1 MKSILL
7 ASNFLIVGHGLENL
21 CQIVTRSGKELK
33 FVENK
38 AVGDYFETTHMHV
51 KLFQN
56 FPGGLSKKTFVMY
69 TSGQNL
75 PSWFDTDDFHYYHS
89 GELVETCFSPS

>member
-7 ASNFLIVGHGLENL
+7 ASNFLIVGHVLQNL
-21 CQIVTRSGKELK
+21 CEIVTRSGKELK

-38 AVGDYFETTHMHV
+38 TVEDYFETTHL

-56 FPGGLSKKTFVMY
+56 FTGSLIEKKLRYKFVQAKL
-69 TSGQNL
+69 T
-75 PSWFDTDDFHYYHS
+75 
-89 GELVETCFSPS
+89 ELV